1 MSNRHNSI
9 QSRAMLA
16 ALRISKWTATRTDKK
31 VTEEV
36 AIKHGVSSKRAGTYR
51 KHAIDIEHPS
61 YRAVNAAISQLRVRH
76 FYWTLPWG
84 EDGARILPAANFDKF
99 SADMRTLRSQFDA
112 AVAQFVQDYPGLAQK
127 ARSELGT
134 MFDPSDYPRDIDAKF
149 GCEVQIMPLPDA
161 NDFRVDLP
169 DEAIDDIRENITK
182 ELQRTTLE
190 AMREPYS
197 RLFDHVHRIVEKLG
211 NPEAIFQSST
221 IELLRDLCE
230 QVLPG
235 LNLTGDAQLEEFR
248 TRTLKMLD
256 GVNAEVI
263 REMPERRSDIA
274 AEAARIESDMA
285 AFMGVSS

>member
-1 MSNRHNSI
+1 MSRHNSI

-51 KHAIDIEHPS
+51 KHAIDVEHAS
-61 YRAVNAAISQLRVRH
+61 YRAVNSAISQLRVRH

-99 SADMRTLRSQFDA
+99 SADMRTLRAQFDS
-112 AVAQFVQDYPGLAQK
+112 AVTQFCIDYPSLAQK

-134 MFDPSDYPRDIDAKF
+134 MFDPSDYPRDISSKF
-149 GCEVQIMPLPDA
+149 DCEVNIMPLPDA

-169 DEAIDDIRENITK
+169 DDAIEDIRQNITK
-182 ELQRTTLE
+182 EMQRTTTE
-190 AMREPYS
+190 AMRDAYS

-211 NPEAIFQSST
+211 DPAAIFQAST
-221 IELLRDLCE
+221 IENLRDLCE
-230 QVLPG
+230 LLG
-235 LNLTGDAQLEEFR
+235 ALNITGDPQLEEFR
-248 TRTLKMLD
+248 ERARTMID
-256 GVNAEVI
+256 GVDAQVI
-263 REMPERRSDIA
+263 RDMPEKRSDIA
-274 AEAARIESDMA
+274 EQAKQIESDMA
-285 AFMGVSS
+285 AFMGVQS